1 LGFHFHL
8 LGTSKVEKNKVCQRF
23 YAVFLTAEFRVIFG
37 IFVSLKV
44 VDMNNIPN
52 VDLADFL
59 SEDPDRKQKFVDEIG
74 HAYEEIGFVSLKHHF
89 LSDTLV
95 ENLYKE
101 VKAFFA
107 LPEEVKKKYEIEGL
121 GGQRGYVSFGK
132 EHAKGKKEGD
142 LKEFWH
148 FGQEPS
154 EDADLPETY
163 PNNVRVT
170 ELPGFNPTGMEAY
183 RMLEKTGIYVLRALA
198 LYIGLDECYFDH
210 WASNGNSI
218 LRPIHYPPITK
229 EPEGAVR
236 AGAHGDINLI
246 TLLMGA
252 STGGLQVLHKNG
264 QWIDAIPQEDELV
277 INVGDMLER
286 LTNNKLRST
295 IHRVV
300 NPPREQWDTPRY
312 SIPFF
317 MHPRSDMKLNCLEV
331 CIDESH
337 PKAYPDITAGEFLHQ
352 RLVEIGLIKE

>member
-1 LGFHFHL
+1 M
-8 LGTSKVEKNKVCQRF
+8 NK
-23 YAVFLTAEFRVIFG
+23 
-37 IFVSLKV
+37 
-44 VDMNNIPN
+44 IPS

-59 SEDPDRKQKFVDEIG
+59 SEDPNRKQKFVNEIG
-74 HAYEEIGFVSLKHHF
+74 TAYENIGFVSLRSHF
-89 LSDTLV
+89 LDDALV
-95 ENLYKE
+95 SNLYKE

-107 LPEEVKKKYEIEGL
+107 LDLAKKKQYEIEGL
-121 GGQRGYVSFGK
+121 SGQRGYVSFGK

-154 EDADLPETY
+154 EDANLTEVYPE
-163 PNNVRVT
+163 NVQVD
-170 ELPGFNPTGMEAY
+170 ELPNFNATGMQAY

-198 LYIGLDECYFDH
+198 LYIGVDEFYFDH

-252 STGGLQVLHKNG
+252 SSGGLQVLRKDG
-264 QWIDAIPQEDELV
+264 VWIDAIPEEDELV

-286 LTNNKLRST
+286 HTNNKLRST

-300 NPPREQWDTPRY
+300 NPPKEQWDSPRF

-317 MHPRSDMKLNCLEV
+317 MHPRGDMDLSCMEL
-331 CIDESH
+331 CIDEQH
-337 PKAYPDITAGEFLHQ
+337 PKSFDDIMAGDFLIQ
-352 RLVEIGLIKE
+352 RLIEIGHLKK